1 MFSIRKIITISD
13 YVTMLNIITGLLA
26 ILLNSFSLIYLSIIF
41 DSLDGYVAR
50 KTNTVSDFGAELD
63 SISDV
68 VSFGVAPA
76 YLLYHNF
83 ESNLALL
90 SAIIF
95 CLCGALRLARF
106 GILNVK
112 GFIGLPIP
120 AGALL
125 LSGFCQ
131 LIDSYL
137 INSILA
143 ILIGLLMISDIKYPK
158 YPKKIFI
165 YLFAVS
171 LGLAI
176 AGIPHFALLLCL
188 IYAIYG
194 IIKYFKRWL
203 SIKKEILKKIPE
215 NILNKEAINKLENK
229 GVEIIDVLGK
239 GHRGVV
245 LKGIYNNKEV
255 AIKIPRTDS
264 PKNTIENEAKILKL
278 LEKYDM
284 APKVYEFEEDYLI
297 MEFIDGEELKSA
309 VDKLD
314 KDRLLKVV
322 EDILKIT
329 LKLDIL
335 GIEHKEIQGGRHFLI
350 TDKKTYIIDFDKAKE
365 KKTTK
370 NFTGAVALLFGEGKI
385 AKTIREK
392 LNIGIDEIKFIRE
405 FAKTYKKL

>member
-1 MFSIRKIITISD
+1 MFSIRKVITISD

-26 ILLNSFSLIYLSIIF
+26 IFLNNFSLIYLSIVF

-50 KTNTVSDFGAELD
+50 KTGTVSDFGAELD

-76 YLLYHNF
+76 YLLYNNF
-83 ESNLALL
+83 ESNLALI

-125 LSGFCQ
+125 LVGFCQ
-131 LIDSYL
+131 LIDNYL

-165 YLFAVS
+165 YIFAIS

-176 AGIPHFALLLCL
+176 IGIPHFALILCL

-194 IIKYFKRWL
+194 IIRYFKRWL
-203 SIKKEILKKIPE
+203 AINKEILKKIPE
-215 NILNKEAINKLENK
+215 NILNKEVINKLENK
-229 GVEIIDVLGK
+229 GVKIIDVLGK

-264 PKNTIENEAKILKL
+264 PKNTIEHEAKILKL
-278 LEKYDM
+278 LEKYNI
-284 APKVYEFEEDYLI
+284 APKVYEFDSDYLI
-297 MEFIDGEELKSA
+297 MEFINGEELKSA

-365 KKTTK
+365 KRTTK
-370 NFTGAVALLFGEGKI
+370 NFTGAIALLFGEGRI

-392 LNIGIDEIKFIRE
+392 LNIDIDEIKFIRE
-405 FAKTYKKL
+405 FAKIYKKL

>member
-1 MFSIRKIITISD
+1 
-13 YVTMLNIITGLLA
+13 MLNIVTGLLA

-50 KTNTVSDFGAELD
+50 KTGTVSDFGAELD

-76 YLLYHNF
+76 YLLYNNF
-83 ESNLALL
+83 ESNLALV

-125 LSGFCQ
+125 LAGFCQ

-165 YLFAVS
+165 YIFAVS

-188 IYAIYG
+188 IHAIYG

-203 SIKKEILKKIPE
+203 TIKKEIIKKIPE

-264 PKNTIENEAKILKL
+264 PKNTIENEGKILKF
-278 LEKYDM
+278 LEKYDI
-284 APKVYEFEEDYLI
+284 APKVYDFEEDYLI

-314 KDRLLKVV
+314 KDILLKVV

-350 TDKKTYIIDFDKAKE
+350 TNKKTYIIDFDKAKE